1 MWWIIFVIVVFC
13 LLIAVASGC
22 GDIEDDIDMDV
33 GQ

>member
-13 LLIAVASGC
+13 LLIGVASGC
-22 GDIEDDIDMDV
+22 GDDIDMDI